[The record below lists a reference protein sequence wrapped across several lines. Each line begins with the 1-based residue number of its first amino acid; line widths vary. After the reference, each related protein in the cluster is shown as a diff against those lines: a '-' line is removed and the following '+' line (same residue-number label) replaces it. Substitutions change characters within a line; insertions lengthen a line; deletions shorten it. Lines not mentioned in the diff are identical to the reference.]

1 MCLQSLSYIGADA
14 LCIYDT
20 VDDFIGTDAMAKV
33 ANALSMTYKCARG
46 TKSEMWYERGC
57 VYIRDN

>member
-1 MCLQSLSYIGADA
+1 M
-14 LCIYDT
+14 CIYDT